1 MNASQYIL
9 RAVDDSEV
17 TARAVTYVASIIEGQ
32 PGVRLC
38 LLHVFAPLPPKLL
51 EFGGAEN
58 PAEEER
64 REAVQTDAR
73 TQWIAR
79 AKASAED
86 IFAKAQSILCTAG
99 VLAHAVETQLA
110 TPLHGEAV
118 VTNIL
123 EAARANQCGTVV
135 VGRDSFSWLQE
146 LFNTM
151 WVKNWFAEGKASPSG
166 SSSRRR
172 RGGRHAASEGVLCCS
187 SPRPKIRRLTSII
200 P

>member
-1 MNASQYIL
+1 MNANKYIL
-9 RAVDDSEV
+9 LAVDDSEA
-17 TARAVTYVASIIEGQ
+17 TTRAVTYVASIIEGQ
-32 PGVRLC
+32 LGVRLC

-58 PAEEER
+58 PAEEEK
-64 REAVQTDAR
+64 REAVQKDAR

-79 AKASAED
+79 AKACAED

-99 VLAHAVETQLA
+99 VPAHAVETQLA
-110 TPLHGEAV
+110 TPLNGEAV

-146 LFNTM
+146 LFQHH
-151 WVKNWFAEGKASPSG
+151 VGEELV
-166 SSSRRR
+166 R
-172 RGGRHAASEGVLCCS
+172 RGQGFAIWVVE
-187 SPRPKIRRLTSII
+187 
-200 P
+200 